1 MRKTSFNHLRISL
14 IIGKLENLYLKSVQT
29 NSLNFSVKF
38 LMTDTNT
45 DTNVFNTDRDT
56 NTIKRQI
63 QIHLELEV
71 HALESGGSLDAPHT
85 SGLRDLHHLMMMM
98 MITMMLVMMIM
109 ITMIMMMRMIRMM
122 MMFMMMISI
131 TGVDTVAAFLRI
143 MFTSS
148 ACVKSNRVIQLYSVY
163 CKCNAL

>member
-1 MRKTSFNHLRISL
+1 MVIISLMRKTSFIHLRISL

-29 NSLNFSVKF
+29 NSLNFSVKI
-38 LMTDTNT
+38 LVTDTNEY
-45 DTNVFNTDRDT
+45 NTDRDT

-85 SGLRDLHHLMMMM
+85 PGLRDLHHL
-98 MITMMLVMMIM
+98 IMMLVMMIM
-109 ITMIMMMRMIRMM
+109 IMMMRMMR
-122 MMFMMMISI
+122 MFMMMSFI

-148 ACVKSNRVIQLYSVY
+148 ACVKSNRVIQCIL
-163 CKCNAL
+163 

>member
-29 NSLNFSVKF
+29 NSLNFSVKI
-38 LMTDTNT
+38 LVT
-45 DTNVFNTDRDT
+45 DTNVYNTDRDT

-109 ITMIMMMRMIRMM
+109 ITMIMMMRMIRMVRM
-122 MMFMMMISI
+122 IRMFMMMISI

-148 ACVKSNRVIQLYSVY
+148 ACVKSNRVIQCIL
-163 CKCNAL
+163 

>member
-1 MRKTSFNHLRISL
+1 MDAI
-14 IIGKLENLYLKSVQT
+14 
-29 NSLNFSVKF
+29 
-38 LMTDTNT
+38 
-45 DTNVFNTDRDT
+45 
-56 NTIKRQI
+56 QI
-63 QIHLELEV
+63 QIQMHLELEV

-85 SGLRDLHHLMMMM
+85 PGLRDLHHLM
-98 MITMMLVMMIM
+98 MMLVMMIM

-122 MMFMMMISI
+122 MMFMMMSFI

>member
-29 NSLNFSVKF
+29 NSLNFSVKI
-38 LMTDTNT
+38 LVTDTNEY
-45 DTNVFNTDRDT
+45 NTDRDT

-85 SGLRDLHHLMMMM
+85 PGLRDLHHLMMMA
-98 MITMMLVMMIM
+98 TMMLMKIA
-109 ITMIMMMRMIRMM
+109 MMMLMIW
-122 MMFMMMISI
+122 I

-143 MFTSS
+143 IFTSS
-148 ACVKSNRVIQLYSVY
+148 ACVIK
-163 CKCNAL
+163 